1 MPKSIGER
9 SAGLAVLGGA
19 AAGVAK
25 TVIAPLDRLKLLM
38 QTGEARGV
46 LHGVRSVLA
55 KEGVLSFWKGNFA
68 NVVRSVPNK
77 GILLSSYDTFK
88 FLLEEQVGVANA
100 SGIAGA
106 AAGAT
111 SVILTYPLDLTRT
124 RIAGVFAGKSTTIF
138 GTLSLVFS
146 TQGVRGL
153 YRGITPTLL
162 GSFPYEAVKFS
173 VFDWI
178 IQLEP
183 LPYKDD
189 TKMHASWSLLAGATG
204 ATLAHILMYPNETIR
219 RRLQHPDSV
228 YSNPLDCF
236 YRVAKAEGLT
246 GLYRGLG
253 LSLLRGIPNTGL
265 QFAVYETLKKMCDLS
280 ASGGAR

>member
-1 MPKSIGER
+1 
-9 SAGLAVLGGA
+9 
-19 AAGVAK
+19 
-25 TVIAPLDRLKLLM
+25 M

-138 GTLSLVFS
+138 GERNSERS
-146 TQGVRGL
+146 T
-153 YRGITPTLL
+153 
-162 GSFPYEAVKFS
+162 
-173 VFDWI
+173 
-178 IQLEP
+178 
-183 LPYKDD
+183 
-189 TKMHASWSLLAGATG
+189 
-204 ATLAHILMYPNETIR
+204 NE
-219 RRLQHPDSV
+219 
-228 YSNPLDCF
+228 
-236 YRVAKAEGLT
+236 
-246 GLYRGLG
+246 
-253 LSLLRGIPNTGL
+253 
-265 QFAVYETLKKMCDLS
+265 
-280 ASGGAR
+280 ASGMMNSFVLTPALSSICFRRHSEPGV